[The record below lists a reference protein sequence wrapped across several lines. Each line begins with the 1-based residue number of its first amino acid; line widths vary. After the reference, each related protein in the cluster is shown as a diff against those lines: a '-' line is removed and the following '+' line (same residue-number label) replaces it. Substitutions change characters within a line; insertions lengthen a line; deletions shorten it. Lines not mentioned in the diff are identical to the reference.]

1 MPKSKPTGEMGF
13 RTTMSGKQGRAL
25 IHAMSQKFM
34 LAEELKNTEYSCV
47 INIKGRSIIPE
58 DALPSDEIRV
68 TWTDNTKYLQVRG
81 RSEIRAPIK
90 DMFATVVQNY
100 MALIV
105 GDMPPNALGEVAQDL
120 LDRIEVSGENPLWDA
135 VLPKITGGGSSSG
148 TSKAMPATHV
158 KVPRPV
164 VEKAEPF
171 VDVVSELAR
180 EAYTHLAAY
189 PQARD
194 SLMRSLMRH
203 GAQVKMESGS
213 VVKKEQAEW
222 IFIGSDEE
230 AE

>member
-1 MPKSKPTGEMGF
+1 
-13 RTTMSGKQGRAL
+13 
-25 IHAMSQKFM
+25 
-34 LAEELKNTEYSCV
+34 
-47 INIKGRSIIPE
+47 
-58 DALPSDEIRV
+58 
-68 TWTDNTKYLQVRG
+68 
-81 RSEIRAPIK
+81 
-90 DMFATVVQNY
+90 

-120 LDRIEVSGENPLWDA
+120 LDRIEISGDNPLWDA

-148 TSKAMPATHV
+148 TSKATPATHV
-158 KVPRPV
+158 KVPHPV